1 MKAYRPSEVVVNN
14 TLFIDKTENAVG
26 INTMTPKYNL
36 DVVGTIN
43 CSDVLSVGS
52 NITASGNLT
61 TTGSITAS
69 GNVTASGLISAT
81 GNITS
86 SGNVGIGV
94 TSPTNRLNIASDV
107 PYDNLTSLTSLRT
120 TAQLHIKQATG
131 TGSLYIANGYSGGVG
146 TGSVIQTS
154 DYYSSAD
161 HGTTLFLNPYG
172 GNVNFGSGSVNL
184 GSGSVTFSS
193 NTWHRSSDG
202 KNRLHFGNNA
212 TTYYGTGD
220 KHVFRS
226 PSDADLLT
234 INSSGNVGIGT
245 ATPTEKLHVS
255 GNILA
260 TLNVTAYSDA
270 RVKTNIVEIDSPLE
284 KISQLRGVYYNRI
297 DDSNA
302 SPARHVGVIAQEVER
317 VLPEVVLTDTSEEKH
332 KSVAYGNI
340 VALLIEGMKA
350 QQSTIESLLD
360 KLAA

>member
-26 INTMTPKYNL
+26 INTMTPKANL
-36 DVVGTIN
+36 DVIGKIQ
-43 CSDVLSVGS
+43 CSDDLSVGGS
-52 NITASGNLT
+52 ITGIGNLT
-61 TTGSITAS
+61 ATGSITAS
-69 GNVTASGLISAT
+69 GNVTTSGLISAT

-107 PYDNLTSLTSLRT
+107 PYANLTSLTSLRT

-131 TGSLYIANGYSGGVG
+131 TGSLYIANGYTGGVG

-161 HGTTLFLNPYG
+161 HGTTLFLNPLG
-172 GNVNFGSGSVNL
+172 GNVNFGNGSVTFGGGNINL

-202 KNRLHFGNNA
+202 HPRFYFVNNGEIHFG
-212 TTYYGTGD
+212 
-220 KHVFRS
+220 
-226 PSDADLLT
+226 
-234 INSSGNVGIGT
+234 SGNGRFTFRNVAQTVDTIIIDNAGNFT
-245 ATPTEKLHVS
+245 AV
-255 GNILA
+255 GNITA
-260 TLNVTAYSDA
+260 SGNVTAYSDA
-270 RVKTNIVEIDSPLE
+270 RVKTNIVEIDYPLE
-284 KISQLRGVYYNRI
+284 KIKNMRGVYYNRI

-302 SPARHVGVIAQEVER
+302 STARHVGLIAQEVER

-350 QQSTIESLLD
+350 QQSTIEGMQAILFSIT
-360 KLAA
+360 

>member
-26 INTMTPKYNL
+26 INTMTPRYNL
-36 DVVGTIN
+36 DVVGKIN

-52 NITASGNLT
+52 NITASGNITATGNLT
-61 TTGSITAS
+61 VSGNVAAS
-69 GNVTASGLISAT
+69 GNVSATGNVSASGFISAT

-107 PYDNLTSLTSLRT
+107 PYANLTSLTSLRT

-131 TGSLYIANGYSGGVG
+131 TGSLYIANGYTGGVG

-161 HGTTLFLNPYG
+161 HGTTLFLNPLG
-172 GNVNFGSGSVNL
+172 GSISFG
-184 GSGSVTFSS
+184 T
-193 NTWHRSSDG
+193 NTWHTSSEG
-202 KNRLHFGNNA
+202 ALRINFGINSH
-212 TTYYGTGD
+212 TYYQTRD
-220 KHVFRS
+220 KHIFRKATSSTS
-226 PSDADLLT
+226 PYGETDIFT
-234 INSSGNVGIGT
+234 INNDGSVVAIG
-245 ATPTEKLHVS
+245 
-255 GNILA
+255 
-260 TLNVTAYSDA
+260 NVTAFSDA

-284 KISQLRGVYYNRI
+284 KIKNMRGVYYNRI
-297 DDSNA
+297 DDSNT
-302 SPARHVGVIAQEVER
+302 SPARHVGVIAQEVEA
-317 VLPEVVLTDTSEEKH
+317 VLPEVVLTDTSEAKN

-350 QQSTIESLLD
+350 QQSTIEGMQAILSSRT
-360 KLAA
+360 

>member
-52 NITASGNLT
+52 NITASGNITATGNLT
-61 TTGSITAS
+61 TS
-69 GNVTASGLISAT
+69 GNVSATGNVSASGFISAT

-94 TSPTNRLNIASDV
+94 VNPTNRLNIASNV
-107 PYDNLTSLTSLRT
+107 PYANLTSASLRT
-120 TAQLHIKQATG
+120 TAQLHISQTTG
-131 TGSLYIANGYSGGVG
+131 SGSLYIANGYTGEVG

-154 DYYSSAD
+154 DYYAGSD
-161 HGTTLFLNPYG
+161 HGTTLFLNPLG
-172 GNVNFGSGSVNL
+172 GPINLGGPATFATGVWHTSSEGALRLNFGINSHTYYQTRDKHIFRRATSSSASYGETDIFTINNDGSV
-184 GSGSVTFSS
+184 V
-193 NTWHRSSDG
+193 
-202 KNRLHFGNNA
+202 A
-212 TTYYGTGD
+212 
-220 KHVFRS
+220 
-226 PSDADLLT
+226 
-234 INSSGNVGIGT
+234 IG
-245 ATPTEKLHVS
+245 
-255 GNILA
+255 
-260 TLNVTAYSDA
+260 NVTAFSDA

-284 KISQLRGVYYNRI
+284 KIKNMRGVYYNRI
-297 DDSNA
+297 DDSNT
-302 SPARHVGVIAQEVER
+302 SPVRHVGVIAQEVEA
-317 VLPEVVLTDTSEEKH
+317 VLPEVVLTDTSEAKN

-360 KLAA
+360 KLAV